1 MKTLLVAIA
10 LSAASLTT
18 AASPICGTAYAAEA
32 CCKVCK
38 KGKACGDSC
47 IAANKS
53 CSKPKGCAC
62 NG

>member
-1 MKTLLVAIA
+1 MKALLPAIA
-10 LSAASLTT
+10 LGT
-18 AASPICGTAYAAEA
+18 ATLVSSGGPICGTAYASEA

-38 KGKACGDSC
+38 AGKACGDSC
-47 IAANKS
+47 IARDKA